1 MTSVGYDAIVCGG
14 GVAGISAATW
24 LGRYRRKTLLL
35 DTGQQRNLPA
45 ERSHGYF
52 TRDGARP
59 QELIELGRKDLTRY
73 DTVEAKELNA
83 ASARRAGDHFVV
95 DTGEGELTTQRLV
108 LCTGVQDE
116 HPDIP
121 GFEELYGKSLF
132 HCPCCDGYEAC
143 GLDVVAIGWGE
154 HVAGYALDL
163 LEWGARVS
171 VVTNGEAFEG
181 DDACSIMLKRHSVA
195 VIQEKIARFHA
206 ADGKMTSLHT
216 ESGRV
221 VSAQM
226 GFFSIAH
233 HPRTDLAEQLGCELD
248 EDGYISIGRHGETS
262 VEGVYAAGDVTP
274 GEQMVQVA
282 ASQGLIAGIECAKS
296 LRDGGTVAGA
306 PDPGPDPELEL
317 SKAKEA

>member
-1 MTSVGYDAIVCGG
+1 MTVGYDAIVCGG

-59 QELIELGRKDLTRY
+59 HELIELGRSDLTRY
-73 DTVEAKELNA
+73 DTVDTKMLKALA
-83 ASARRAGDHFVV
+83 ARRAGDHFVV
-95 DTGEGELTTQRLV
+95 ETDEGDLTTQRVV

-121 GFEELYGKSLF
+121 GFEELYGTSLF
-132 HCPCCDGYEAC
+132 HGPCCDGYEAC

-163 LEWGARVS
+163 LEWGARVT

-181 DDACSIMLKRHSVA
+181 DDACSITLKRHSVA
-195 VIQEKIARFHA
+195 VIQEKIARFDA
-206 ADGKMTSLHT
+206 ADGKMASLHT
-216 ESGRV
+216 ESGLEV
-221 VSAQM
+221 PAQM

-233 HPRTDLAEQLGCELD
+233 HPRTELAEQLGCELD
-248 EDGYISIGRHGETS
+248 DDGYISAGRHGETS
-262 VEGVYAAGDVTP
+262 VDGVYAAGDVTP

-296 LRDGGTVAGA
+296 LRGGGTVPGA

-317 SKAKEA
+317 SKAKER